1 MTLTGQYK
9 KIELK
14 NRGSLQ
20 DAVTR
25 IFSNSAHTIPIC
37 SIVIASILTFAHLDD
52 AIAQESSY
60 IVTESVKVNPNS
72 NATAR
77 AFCENGDGLVSAGHS
92 MSGFTSVQSASDTMV
107 YVNQPIRQKNTTAIF
122 EGWETG
128 LLNNGN
134 ETVTITSQGL
144 CLDLTPG

>member
-1 MTLTGQYK
+1 MT
-9 KIELK
+9 E
-14 NRGSLQ
+14 
-20 DAVTR
+20 
-25 IFSNSAHTIPIC
+25 IFSSPAYMILIWNVVMGCILALAHFND
-37 SIVIASILTFAHLDD
+37 VA
-52 AIAQESSY
+52 AQESSY
-60 IVTESVKVNPNS
+60 IVTESVKVSPNS
-72 NATAR
+72 NATAK
-77 AFCENGDGLVSAGHS
+77 AFCENGDGLVSAGYS

-134 ETVTITSQGL
+134 ASITITAQGL

>member
-1 MTLTGQYK
+1 M
-9 KIELK
+9 
-14 NRGSLQ
+14 
-20 DAVTR
+20 TR
-25 IFSNSAHTIPIC
+25 IFPHLANRILTC
-37 SIVIASILTFAHLDD
+37 SIVLASILAFTHLDD

-60 IVTESVKVNPNS
+60 IVTNSVKVNPNS

-92 MSGFTSVQSASDTMV
+92 ISGFTSVQSASDTMV

-134 ETVTITSQGL
+134 ATATITAQGL